1 MFAAITELIYAN
13 PSTKKKLLK
22 VGCVCVSRLFVKS
35 PVHWVCQDINKDVPA
50 DRLQTQLLQSQLLLS
65 PTLGT
70 NTLEESG
77 PKATTLFLVI
87 FGSFS
92 RTGYSTKRVTDPRS
106 HTVWLILTY
115 PHTFRIV
122 FESFQALEESFAVLL
137 PPSFAE
143 NYFQEVPGPADQR
156 DLQQLMLGQ
165 NFRTLEKEAGEPF
178 SSGS

>member
-1 MFAAITELIYAN
+1 M
-13 PSTKKKLLK
+13 
-22 VGCVCVSRLFVKS
+22 CVSRLFVKS
-35 PVHWVCQDINKDVPA
+35 PVHWVCQDTNKDAPA
-50 DRLQTQLLQSQLLLS
+50 DRFHTQLLQSQLLLS

-77 PKATTLFLVI
+77 PKATTAFLVI
-87 FGSFS
+87 FDSFS
-92 RTGYSTKRVTDPRS
+92 RMGYSTKRVMDTRS
-106 HTVWLILTY
+106 HTVWLIFTY
-115 PHTFRIV
+115 PHTFRII
-122 FESFQALEESFAVLL
+122 FESFQALEDSFAVLL

-143 NYFQEVPGPADQR
+143 HYFQEVPGPADQR